1 MSDKPKAKHLRVVKT
16 GEDHEQIIKA
26 EDPKPV
32 STDTIAAL
40 EALLTAAKHGDILGF
55 AAALQ
60 MPDDYMSMDYVGESV
75 SYQTVGLLE
84 ALKLDIISELQ
95 DADDD

>member
-16 GEDHEQIIKA
+16 GEDHEQLIRA

-32 STDTIAAL
+32 SADTISAL
-40 EALLTAAKHGDILGF
+40 EQLLEQAKQGNILGF

-84 ALKLDIISELQ
+84 ALKLDILSELQ
-95 DADDD
+95 ADDD